1 MRRWYRC
8 LTSQLTSQL
17 ASQLT
22 SHLTSQLTPGEA
34 VGLGVGR
41 LAAGGGGAAGGRGE
55 PAADTGAVQVR
66 EMAMVIMTMA
76 DSWLTH
82 GLNHG

>member
-1 MRRWYRC
+1 
-8 LTSQLTSQL
+8 
-17 ASQLT
+17 
-22 SHLTSQLTPGEA
+22 